1 MRLFLL
7 TVATV
12 GVVLIL
18 VTLILAGGR
27 GDRGDAVRRVSL
39 PTAHSHL
46 PRAAVLTAS
55 VLLVGCVLAAED
67 QALAVAAHAWTAAL
81 LRSAGLSA
89 AQVTLY
95 APEVNPLTG
104 SLLLASLLLFQLIR
118 PASVHSLALGIAVT
132 VLTGVALVLMGSL
145 VVAIAAVV
153 GLPAVATVYAVNL
166 AWLFTGLLGF
176 MACLLRAG
184 MLPRRYRYRAAVPG
198 LGPGLALTAIALVA
212 ILIGMA
218 VFRLVAAVLR
228 PTFAGSALL
237 VFLVV
242 PMTFFFF
249 QLVLFLFRRKERPG
263 IPGNPAPALDVI
275 MAAWNEESQ
284 IEATLR
290 RIELAAIAY
299 GGPVRVIVAD
309 DGSTDRTAE
318 LAEAMNHPAAVTR
331 IVVLRCDHA
340 GKGPALNAALEFATA
355 EIVVRI
361 DADILVQPPV
371 FNNLPGWFANPT
383 IGCVGAFDLPNL
395 DLPAWYTK
403 GRLFECLYTFG
414 FCRLAY
420 ERFDANNIP
429 GTFLAFRRA
438 EAVAL
443 GGFVE
448 GMNGEDSDLTFN
460 FGRLGLV
467 SVIDPTIVI
476 YEDVPQSLHD
486 FLKQRTRWSRA
497 SIHVAA
503 RHMPRSPAEYTP
515 RYAIQLRFVYN
526 KVCTL
531 IRAVTYIEGAAFIL
545 SDGRPPSMMLR
556 GLVLLTVG
564 FTPQYLLLMIL
575 AIVYG
580 FWRDIPWLVM
590 WFPFT
595 VLRKVAMLN
604 GMLSVPAY
612 RPVRAGRARHAQSAP
627 GGVVAV
633 R

>member
-1 MRLFLL
+1 MRLLML
-7 TVATV
+7 ATATAATM
-12 GVVLIL
+12 LIL

-27 GDRGDAVRRVSL
+27 GDLGDALRRVDL
-39 PTAHSHL
+39 PTARSRL
-46 PRAAVLTAS
+46 PRAVALIIS
-55 VLLVGCVLAAED
+55 VLLAGCALAAED
-67 QALAVAAHAWTAAL
+67 HVLAAATHVWAAAL
-81 LRSAGLSA
+81 LHSAGLSA
-89 AQVTLY
+89 AQVMAY
-95 APEVNPLTG
+95 APGVNPLTG
-104 SLLLASLLLFQLIR
+104 ALLLVSLLLFHLIR
-118 PASVHSLALGIAVT
+118 PNSIRSLAAGIAVT
-132 VLTGVALVLMGSL
+132 ALTGLAFVLVALTVDACAAL
-145 VVAIAAVV
+145 VR
-153 GLPAVATVYAVNL
+153 LPAVATVYAVNL
-166 AWLFTGLLGF
+166 ALLFTGLLGF
-176 MACLLRAG
+176 MAGMFRAG
-184 MLPRRYRYRAAVPG
+184 MLPRRYRYRAVTPA
-198 LGPGLALTAIALVA
+198 LGPGLALTVIALVA

-218 VFRLVAAVLR
+218 GFRLVAAALQ
-228 PTFAGSALL
+228 PAFSGSALL
-237 VFLVV
+237 VFLVI
-242 PMTFFFF
+242 PLTFFFF
-249 QLVLFLFRRKERPG
+249 QLALFGFRRKERPG
-263 IPGNPAPALDVI
+263 KPDDPVPPLDVI
-275 MAAWNEESQ
+275 MAAWNEEEQ

-299 GGPVRVIVAD
+299 GGPVRVIIAD
-309 DGSTDRTAE
+309 DGSTDHTAE
-318 LAEAMNHPAAVTR
+318 LAESMNHPNAAIR
-331 IVVLRCDHA
+331 IVVLRCKHA
-340 GKGPALNAALEFATA
+340 GKGAALNAALESATS

-361 DADILVQPPV
+361 DADILVRPPV
-371 FNNLPGWFANPT
+371 FNNLPGWFANPNV
-383 IGCVGAFDLPNL
+383 GCVGAFDLPNL

-476 YEDVPQSLHD
+476 YEDVPQTMQE

-503 RHMPRSPAEYTP
+503 RHLPRRPAEYTP

-531 IRAVTYIEGAAFIL
+531 MRSITYVEGITFIL
-545 SDGRPPSMMLR
+545 GDSRPANMMLR
-556 GLVLLTVG
+556 AVVLLSVA
-564 FTPQYLLLMIL
+564 FALQYVLLIIL
-575 AIVYG
+575 AVIYR
-580 FWRDIPWLVM
+580 FWRDIPWLLV

-595 VLRKVAMLN
+595 ILRKIAMLN
-604 GMLSVPAY
+604 GMLSVPPY
-612 RPVRAGRARHAQSAP
+612 QPLRARRHGYSESVAA
-627 GGVVAV
+627 GVVTV

>member
-1 MRLFLL
+1 MRLLL
-7 TVATV
+7 LVVATV
-12 GVVLIL
+12 GVMLIL

-27 GDRGDAVRRVSL
+27 GDLGDAVRRVDL
-39 PTAHSHL
+39 PTPRSRM
-46 PRAAVLTAS
+46 PRAGILVFS
-55 VLLVGCVLAAED
+55 VLLAGCTLAAENHVLAA
-67 QALAVAAHAWTAAL
+67 ATHAWTAAL
-81 LRSAGLSA
+81 LRSAGLSV
-89 AQVTLY
+89 AQVTVY

-104 SLLLASLLLFQLIR
+104 SLLVSLLLFHLIR
-118 PASVHSLALGIAVT
+118 PTNVHSLAVGIAVT
-132 VLTGVALVLMGSL
+132 VLTGVALVLVSSA
-145 VVAIAAVV
+145 VDAIAAAV

-166 AWLFTGLLGF
+166 ASLFAGLLGF
-176 MACLLRAG
+176 MAGLLRAG
-184 MLPRRYRYRAAVPG
+184 MLPRRYRYRAVVPG
-198 LGPGLALTAIALVA
+198 LGPGLAITAVALMA
-212 ILIGMA
+212 ITVGLAG
-218 VFRLVAAVLR
+218 FRLVAGVLR
-228 PTFAGSALL
+228 PTYAGSALL
-237 VFLVV
+237 VFLVM
-242 PMTFFFF
+242 PLTFFFF
-249 QLVLFLFRRKERPG
+249 QLVLFLFRRKERPAK
-263 IPGNPAPALDVI
+263 PRQPAPPLDVI
-275 MAAWNEESQ
+275 MAAWNEEAQ

-299 GGPVRVIVAD
+299 GGPVRVILAD
-309 DGSTDRTAE
+309 DGSTDYTAQ
-318 LAEAMNHPAAVTR
+318 LAEAMNRPTAAAR
-331 IVVLRCDHA
+331 IVVLRCQHA
-340 GKGPALNAALEFATA
+340 GKGPALNTALAFATA

-371 FNNLPGWFANPT
+371 FNNLPGWFANPNV
-383 IGCVGAFDLPNL
+383 GCVGAFDLPNL

-476 YEDVPQSLHD
+476 YEDVPQSMHD

-503 RHMPRSPAEYTP
+503 RHMPRSLSEYTP

-531 IRAVTYIEGAAFIL
+531 IRSITFIEGAAFIL
-545 SDGRPPSMMLR
+545 SDGRSANMMLK

-564 FTPQYLLLMIL
+564 FAPQYLLLTVL
-575 AIVYG
+575 AIIYG
-580 FWRDIPWLVM
+580 FWRDIPWLAV
-590 WFPFT
+590 WFPFMI
-595 VLRKVAMLN
+595 LRKFAMLN

-612 RPVRAGRARHAQSAP
+612 RSVRASRAGYAESVAA
-627 GGVVAV
+627 GVVTV
-633 R
+633 K